1 VRPHDLD
8 IVSLLVG
15 LVFVT
20 LGGTGL
26 LQSAGVIGTGLSWPL
41 IGAVAAVGLT
51 GLVVSTRRMVGSSV
65 APAPAP
71 APDADENLDH
81 ETFDG
86 ETFDGEDGTIDV
98 GEGARGEV

>member
-71 APDADENLDH
+71 APATDADETFDH

-86 ETFDGEDGTIDV
+86 EDETIDAD
-98 GEGARGEV
+98 EGARGEV